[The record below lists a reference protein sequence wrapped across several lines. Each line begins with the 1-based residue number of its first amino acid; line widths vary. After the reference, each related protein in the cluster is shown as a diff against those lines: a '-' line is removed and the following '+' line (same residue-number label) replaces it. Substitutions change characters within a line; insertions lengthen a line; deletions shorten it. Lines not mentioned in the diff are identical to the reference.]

1 MVAEIL
7 LGRVYV
13 HKLEDGFCS
22 QKQNKH
28 KTKQQQQ
35 TNNNRP
41 LQSRDAVKTSIVSI
55 CSKCFKASSGCFI
68 SDGKLPAV
76 LSLLPPARLV
86 WIYLLTDAE
95 PGVLKTWAGITEP
108 SSNSVVAFQS
118 HVYAWHHSGV
128 TDPTS
133 VLTPTSMLNN
143 LCLQGLQS

>member
-7 LGRVYV
+7 LCRVYV
-13 HKLEDGFCS
+13 HKLEDSFCS

-28 KTKQQQQ
+28 KTKQQS
-35 TNNNRP
+35 NNRP
-41 LQSRDAVKTSIVSI
+41 LQSRDATTTSIVSI

-68 SDGKLPAV
+68 SGGKLPVV

-86 WIYLLTDAE
+86 WIYLLTDVE
-95 PGVLKTWAGITEP
+95 PGVLKTWAGIPEP
-108 SSNSVVAFQS
+108 SSNSAVAFQS

-133 VLTPTSMLNN
+133 VLTPTNMLTN